1 MRTRPSEVVFT
12 AFRGAYARDAD
23 GTWFYRWGDEVPGAR
38 DVHLSDVLPL
48 LGPTTLR
55 RADIHAL
62 RDVDLALLTARYGV
76 DEPLRTRRP
85 DGRADAIVGMSAPEV
100 EAANMMTVAC
110 LADAASVSKATIDSY
125 RYRGL
130 LPEPQTVISRTPL
143 WSPVII
149 ARWLEERD
157 QAPHE
162 GEVQLLR
169 DDPA

>member
-1 MRTRPSEVVFT
+1 MRAHRDAVFT
-12 AFRGAYARDAD
+12 AFRGTYVRDAD
-23 GTWFYRWGDEVPGAR
+23 GTWSYRWGDPVPNAR

-55 RADIHAL
+55 RSDIHAL
-62 RDVDLALLTARYGV
+62 REQDLALVTARYGV
-76 DEPLRTRRP
+76 DGPMRTRRR
-85 DGRADAIVGMSAPEV
+85 DGREDAIVGMSAPEV

-143 WSPVII
+143 WSPVIV
-149 ARWLEERD
+149 ARWLGEREEAGHDVRD
-157 QAPHE
+157 ASR
-162 GEVQLLR
+162 R
-169 DDPA
+169 DEPA